1 MSGARAGSLEQLNIA
16 NNADAPDLT
25 ITELD
30 EFDMPVVTT
39 GGTTTTSPSISA
51 KTGELKFEEKRM
63 ASATSTKIRHGDNYS
78 SEEATANASHSR
90 RLQGPDGLSYQE
102 SGQANSMK
110 ARLEVD
116 GVVGEKAA
124 TVKQVSH
131 YSTKLRNIGSA
142 LSSIQSKFKR
152 IRRSLKKIIE

>member
-1 MSGARAGSLEQLNIA
+1 MVNNGDGSEL
-16 NNADAPDLT
+16 D

-30 EFDMPVVTT
+30 DFDASSPGNVVQ
-39 GGTTTTSPSISA
+39 SISSGNSSPNVISSA
-51 KTGELKFEEKRM
+51 GIKLMSNSKGPLPPGEVKFEEKRM
-63 ASATSTKIRHGDNYS
+63 ASATSTKIRHGDNFS

-90 RLQGPDGLSYQE
+90 RVQGPDGLSYQE

-124 TVKQVSH
+124 TVKQVSC
-131 YSTKLRNIGSA
+131 YLNSFNLF
-142 LSSIQSKFKR
+142 FKD
-152 IRRSLKKIIE
+152 

>member
-1 MSGARAGSLEQLNIA
+1 MVNNGDGSEL
-16 NNADAPDLT
+16 D

-30 EFDMPVVTT
+30 DFDVVP
-39 GGTTTTSPSISA
+39 TSSSGNVVQSISSGNSSPNVISSA
-51 KTGELKFEEKRM
+51 GIKLMNNSKGPLPPGGEVKFEEKRM
-63 ASATSTKIRHGDNYS
+63 ASATSTKIRHGDNFS

-90 RLQGPDGLSYQE
+90 RVQGPDGLSYQE

-124 TVKQVSH
+124 TVKQV
-131 YSTKLRNIGSA
+131 RF
-142 LSSIQSKFKR
+142 SI
-152 IRRSLKKIIE
+152 

>member
-1 MSGARAGSLEQLNIA
+1 MVNNGDGS
-16 NNADAPDLT
+16 DLT
-25 ITELD
+25 IAELD
-30 EFDMPVVTT
+30 HDFDVPGAVVI
-39 GGTTTTSPSISA
+39 TSPDASG
-51 KTGELKFEEKRM
+51 KPGELKFEEKRM

-90 RLQGPDGLSYQE
+90 RLQGPDGLSYEE

-124 TVKQVSH
+124 TVKQVRH
-131 YSTKLRNIGSA
+131 R
-142 LSSIQSKFKR
+142 FK
-152 IRRSLKKIIE
+152 